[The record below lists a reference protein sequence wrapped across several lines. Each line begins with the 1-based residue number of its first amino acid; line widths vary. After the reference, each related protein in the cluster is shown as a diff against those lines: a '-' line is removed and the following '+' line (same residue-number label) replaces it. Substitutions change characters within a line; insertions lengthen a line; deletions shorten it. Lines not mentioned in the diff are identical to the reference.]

1 MKRIYDFCFA
11 HTRQRVP
18 FYVQVLRNFWRIFA
32 WHVTTFAGIFLL
44 YAVLDEGLL
53 ELLLCSILLHS
64 FRLNSLGRPGLG

>member
-1 MKRIYDFCFA
+1 MVKCIYGFCFV

-18 FYVQVLRNFWRIFA
+18 LYVQVLRNFWRVFA

-53 ELLLCSILLHS
+53 EFPPCPTSPHS
-64 FRLNSLGRPGLG
+64 FH